1 MKQCAKVGGMEVP
14 KTIVC
19 VDCGETAH
27 LISYPPE
34 EGWAIGD
41 YVAYRCRGCNDRW
54 DLVVSEEDQDSPA
67 PTHPTIA
74 EEARAILAARRENSS
89 D

>member
-1 MKQCAKVGGMEVP
+1 MNVP
-14 KTIVC
+14 ETIIC

-41 YVAYRCRGCNDRW
+41 YIAYRCRGCNDRW
-54 DLVVSEEDQDSPA
+54 DLIVGEEDKDTRSPEE
-67 PTHPTIA
+67 ISIS
-74 EEARAILAARRENSS
+74 EEARAILAARQQKAS